1 MKVLKKIIV
10 IIVALVIIVSGVI
23 IIIDPFFHYH
33 KPLIFINYFMDN
45 NQQRYMNDGIV
56 KRFEYN
62 AIITGTSMTE
72 NFKNSQFDKLFHTNS
87 IKVPFSGGSYKEVN
101 NILQVAL
108 KNNKNIKYI
117 LRGLDYGEIN
127 EKFDKMSYDSYPE
140 YLYDNNLFNDYKYVL
155 NRGAFFQ
162 SLLNILKS
170 FSKKEKINFDEYSS
184 WRNSKNKKG
193 KEIVLRTYKR
203 LPKEK
208 KEKVLSKRE
217 MEKIDKNI
225 EKNVIK
231 IPKEY
236 PDVKFIYFITPY
248 SIVYWDEL
256 NQKNELE
263 KQISAEKYMIE
274 KILEIPNIEL
284 YSFYSNYSLVTDL
297 ENYKDSEH
305 YIGEINDQILCWI
318 KAGEYRLSKKN
329 YKEYIRKNLE
339 FYKNYNYD
347 KIFQN

>member
-10 IIVALVIIVSGVI
+10 IIVALIMIVSGVI

-208 KEKVLSKRE
+208 KEKVLSKE
-217 MEKIDKNI
+217 EIKKIDKNI
-225 EKNVIK
+225 EENVIK
-231 IPKEY
+231 VPKKY

-256 NQKNELE
+256 NQKNELK
-263 KQISAEKYMIE
+263 KQIRAEEYMIE
-274 KILEIPNIEL
+274 KILEVPNIEL
-284 YSFYSNYSLVTDL
+284 YSFHSNYDLVTDL

-305 YIGEINDQILCWI
+305 YIGEINDRILNWI
-318 KAGEYRLSKKN
+318 KTGEYRLSKEN

>member
-10 IIVALVIIVSGVI
+10 IIVALIMIVSGVI

-140 YLYDNNLFNDYKYVL
+140 YLYDNNLFNDYKYIL

-184 WRNSKNKKG
+184 WRSDKNKKG

-203 LPKEK
+203 LQKEK
-208 KEKVLSKRE
+208 VEKVLSKE
-217 MEKIDKNI
+217 EIKKIDKNI
-225 EKNVIK
+225 EENVIK
-231 IPKEY
+231 VPKKY

-256 NQKNELE
+256 NQKNELK
-263 KQISAEKYMIE
+263 KQIRAEEYMIE
-274 KILEIPNIEL
+274 KILEVPNIEL
-284 YSFYSNYSLVTDL
+284 YSFYSNYDLVTDL
-297 ENYKDSEH
+297 KNYKDSEH
-305 YIGEINDQILCWI
+305 YIGEINDRILNWI
-318 KAGEYRLSKKN
+318 KTGEYRLSKEN